1 MWVCSAD
8 VPEKPDN
15 PYSACGI
22 KITRERSDVPLCSFP
37 WPGRQV
43 LLLAFPCLPTCCKCL
58 VTLQGK
64 AANGLRLGGSLVLA
78 ADYSRNLP
86 RNLYPR
92 LAAGGTWVR
101 VAAVGVGAWPTP
113 ASDPKRCPQ
122 HPGVW
127 GPACPPWWHQG
138 RGAQQRGARARKLRG
153 CPHRQEPCLTP

>member
-101 VAAVGVGAWPTP
+101 GGVGAWPQLLPLTLSSVP
-113 ASDPKRCPQ
+113 STLAFGDLR
-122 HPGVW
+122 V
-127 GPACPPWWHQG
+127 
-138 RGAQQRGARARKLRG
+138 LRG
-153 CPHRQEPCLTP
+153 GIRDGVLSSGEHERGSSGAVPTGRSPV